1 MRFTRPRKVGPR
13 GTRRYRDRKHAQAC
27 KGSAGRCSPVPPSM
41 ASTALMPP
49 PFGAISFGSLFAIRS
64 WCRAPWQVGWFRSPA
79 WEVVVT
85 AMKFLRF
92 SATCRGGGI
101 RPYLAPNGATPNPDS
116 RAMPLHWNTPVSND
130 PIQEAFPKRTWKPRF
145 FRTMRNRSRPSQVI
159 DAFPLASTPAG
170 GGLARADGGHAAS
183 QFDGRRM
190 GQQLRELPGKIARDN
205 MPSEGEEQARR
216 DRAPGGARRRGR
228 LLREVGAA
236 WKVSRIQIRQRSQ
249 QKPRALHSGLRALNR
264 ESPVRA
270 T

>member
-27 KGSAGRCSPVPPSM
+27 KGPAADGPG
-41 ASTALMPP
+41 TAQHGLHCAEAAAVRDD
-49 PFGAISFGSLFAIRS
+49 FLRISFDIRS
-64 WCRAPWQVGWFRSPA
+64 WCRAPWHVGWFRSPA

-101 RPYLAPNGATPNPDS
+101 RPCLAPNGATPNPDP

-130 PIQEAFPKRTWKPRF
+130 PIQEAFPKKNLETAFLQNDSQSIKAE
-145 FRTMRNRSRPSQVI
+145 PSDRCIPARI
-159 DAFPLASTPAG
+159 DAGGRRVRASIWRPCRKSVG
-170 GGLARADGGHAAS
+170 REKDGPAAS
-183 QFDGRRM
+183 GTPREDCQRQHAVRGR
-190 GQQLRELPGKIARDN
+190 GAGPQGTAR
-205 MPSEGEEQARR
+205 PAKT
-216 DRAPGGARRRGR
+216 GGAVEF
-228 LLREVGAA
+228 LSEVGAA